1 MQENKTPLSFREQ
14 YNDREETKAA
24 NENSLFCIVCGTI
37 MFLYGGMGYLC
48 TGSLLSI
55 LCAVVAVIG
64 ILTATV
70 GGFFSKVMSK
80 PMALVKKALGFIGN
94 TITKVLL
101 MPVYAVMTVINLF
114 VKNKQNRFRYCS
126 WDDADSIFPSFTT
139 IDFAERKQK
148 KFAFV
153 QVLNDVFASLSKIK
167 MAILFPIAVILLILG
182 IVLFFASSN
191 VVFSFVYTLF

>member
-37 MFLYGGMGYLC
+37 MFLYGGMGYLS
-48 TGSLLSI
+48 TGSFLSV
-55 LCAVVAVIG
+55 LCAVVAVTG
-64 ILTATV
+64 ILVATV
-70 GGFFSKVMSK
+70 GGFFPKVMSK
-80 PMALVKKALGFIGN
+80 PMKLIKKVLGFIGN

-101 MPVYAVMTVINLF
+101 IPVYAVMTAINLF
-114 VKNKQNRFRYCS
+114 GKNKQNRFRYCS
-126 WDDADSIFPSFTT
+126 WDDADSISPSFTT
-139 IDFAERKQK
+139 INCAERKQK

-153 QVLNDVFASLSKIK
+153 QVLNDVFVSLSKIK
-167 MAILFPIAVILLILG
+167 MAILFPIAVVLIILG